1 MDSQTKTDTASQST
15 HDACDHRVREVTQLR
30 LAIRSD
36 LRFTPHYE
44 SGERCYLI
52 EDPAR
57 SQFYRV
63 GISEYLFISMLD
75 SATTVGDALIRL
87 AAVDPHHALTEG
99 EATAICKWLVDSAL
113 ASTPESNDS
122 SRLAGVARDRSAR
135 KRLGTLNPLCAK
147 VPLAY
152 PDQLFARVTPWLSPL
167 FGRVAGIVTCLLLIV
182 GVFRI
187 SVQWDHFSQASGG
200 IFSPGRWAWLL
211 VCWLVLKVIHESAHA
226 IVCRKYGGAV
236 HEAGAI
242 FVLFAPLA
250 YVDLTSSWRFR
261 SKWQRIHTA
270 AAGMYIELA
279 IAALAAIA
287 WTVTDAGLVNDL
299 CFNVVVMAS
308 LTTLLFNANPLMRFD
323 GYYILS
329 DSLEIANLYGEG
341 QQYLQYLGRRYIL
354 GEKIHSSLRWT
365 PREVFTRIYGIAS
378 LLWRIVI
385 CISLVLAASMMFDGF
400 GILLALAAVIMWIG
414 VPAVGMLKYVCK
426 PDGLQRRRQARLL
439 VASIATLFVGYIAM
453 DLRWPGATRAS
464 VVVEY
469 EDLTF
474 VRATSAGFV
483 RQINVQ
489 SGDTVVEGQ
498 PIAILENL
506 ELVAEL
512 EDLNLSIKQS
522 QLKCRVYKQ
531 NDEIHSYQA
540 EKEQLLSLRT
550 KQFEKSQ
557 QVDQLTLRASSPG
570 RVIARNLSLRIGD
583 YLEIGDELAAVGDEN
598 AKELRLAIDQG
609 DYDQFKSHVGENV
622 KVRISGG
629 AVLTSTLKQ
638 VEPRATKQAPHES
651 MYASLGGQLPCR
663 SVDSDQAVGQ
673 FELLSKHFTGVVE
686 LDPTA
691 GNKLRV
697 GQRGVVWFGRSQK
710 TIGSMVSE
718 RVRKAI
724 PKSLAGFIG
733 QVILLR

>member
-1 MDSQTKTDTASQST
+1 MDSQTKTDTSQST
-15 HDACDHRVREVTQLR
+15 NDTYDHRVREVTQLR
-30 LAIRSD
+30 LSIRSD

-44 SGERCYLI
+44 SGQRCYLI

-63 GISEYLFISMLD
+63 GIAEYLFISMLD

-87 AAVDPHHALTEG
+87 AAADPHHALTEG

-122 SRLAGVARDRSAR
+122 SRLASVAKNRSAR
-135 KRLGTLNPLCAK
+135 KRLGALNPLCTK

-152 PDQLFARVTPWLSPL
+152 PDQFFARLTPSLGPL
-167 FGRVAGIVTCLLLIV
+167 FGRIAGIVTCVLIV
-182 GVFRI
+182 IGIFRV
-187 SVQWDHFSQASGG
+187 SVQWDQFSQASDG

-211 VCWLVLKVIHESAHA
+211 VCWLILKIIHESAHA

-261 SKWQRIHTA
+261 SKWERIHTA

-279 IAALAAIA
+279 VAALAAIA

-299 CFNVVVMAS
+299 CFNIVVMAS
-308 LTTLLFNANPLMRFD
+308 LTTILFNANPLMRFD
-323 GYYILS
+323 GYYITS
-329 DSLEIANLYGEG
+329 DLLEIPNLYGEG

-378 LLWRIVI
+378 FLWRIVI
-385 CISLVLAASMMFDGF
+385 CISLVLAASMMFDGL
-400 GILLALAAVIMWIG
+400 GILLALAAIVMWIG
-414 VPAVGMLKYVCK
+414 VPAAGMLKYVCR
-426 PDGLQRRRQARLL
+426 PDGMQRRRQTRLL
-439 VASIATLFVGYIAM
+439 MASVVAVFVGFFAM
-453 DLRWPGATRAS
+453 NLRWPGATRAS
-464 VVVEY
+464 VVVQY

-483 RQINVQ
+483 RQILVQ
-489 SGDTVVEGQ
+489 SGDTVAEGA
-498 PIAILENL
+498 PIAILENR
-506 ELVAEL
+506 ELVAEW
-512 EDLNLSIKQS
+512 EDLNLAIEQS
-522 QLKCRVYKQ
+522 ELKCRVYKQ

-550 KQFEKSQ
+550 KQMEKSQ
-557 QVDQLTLRASSPG
+557 QVDGLTLRATSPG
-570 RVIARNLSLRIGD
+570 RVIARNLSQRIGD
-583 YLEIGDELAAVGDEN
+583 YLEIGDELAGIGDEN
-598 AKELRLAIDQG
+598 AKELRLAIDQA
-609 DYDQFKSHVGENV
+609 DYEQFKNHVGENV

-629 AVLTSTLKQ
+629 AVLTSTLQQ

-663 SVDSDQAVGQ
+663 AVDSDQAVGQ
-673 FELLSKHFTGVVE
+673 FELLSKHFIGVVE
-686 LDPTA
+686 LDSTA
-691 GNKLRV
+691 GQNLRV
-697 GQRGVVWFGRSQK
+697 GQRGVVWFARSER
-710 TIGSMVSE
+710 TIGSILNE

-733 QVILLR
+733 QIILCQ